1 MVRAL
6 ELALKGGRSV
16 APNPM
21 VGAVLAYEGAVI
33 GEGYHQRYGGPH
45 AEVAALSSVE
55 DRSLIPHSTLYVT
68 LEPCAHFG
76 KTPPC
81 ADLIIDS
88 GIKRVVIGC
97 RDPFPQVSGRGIE
110 RLINA
115 GISVTEGVMELEC
128 RAMNR
133 RFIVAQREKR
143 PYCILKWAQTRDGFI
158 ARADLSSRWIS
169 SAPARTLTHL
179 WRSQEMAILV
189 GRTTAAV
196 DDPEL
201 TVRHAIGQNPVRI
214 VIDPTLSLPQTLK
227 LFNGATD
234 TIILNTVRE
243 STDGPIRFRRIDPL
257 AWSCQAL
264 CSTLFQEGLTSII
277 VEGGALTLRSFID
290 AEIWDEARIFI
301 SATTFGAGIKAP
313 SIPQQEQEQEQGQE
327 QGGHMCTV
335 GTDTLITLQ
344 HPLLAARLG
353 ITTEVLQIPIELGVE
368 LLHL

>member
-1 MVRAL
+1 MLIEPQYMVRAL

-55 DRSLIPHSTLYVT
+55 DRSLVPYSTLYVT

-88 GIKRVVIGC
+88 GIKRVVVGC
-97 RDPFPQVSGRGIE
+97 RDPFPQVSGLGIE

-158 ARADLSSRWIS
+158 ARTDLSSRWIS
-169 SAPARTLTHL
+169 SAPSRTLTHL

-201 TVRHAIGQNPVRI
+201 TVRHAIISEEFHKTLDSRAAIRVGIRETSRTITSAALIMISVFLVAATLELPVMKQLGI
-214 VIDPTLSLPQTLK
+214 
-227 LFNGATD
+227 G
-234 TIILNTVRE
+234 
-243 STDGPIRFRRIDPL
+243 L
-257 AWSCQAL
+257 AAAVL
-264 CSTLFQEGLTSII
+264 
-277 VEGGALTLRSFID
+277 ID
-290 AEIWDEARIFI
+290 A
-301 SATTFGAGIKAP
+301 
-313 SIPQQEQEQEQGQE
+313 
-327 QGGHMCTV
+327 
-335 GTDTLITLQ
+335 TLIRTILLPATMVLLGRANWYLPKWLQ
-344 HPLLAARLG
+344 WLPRVSL
-353 ITTEVLQIPIELGVE
+353 
-368 LLHL
+368 